1 MRPNR
6 GEMRAIEVFLG
17 NLQHA
22 RVARKRSRR
31 LLFERASQEPQKVLS
46 YLNSQ
51 PEGGEGP
58 VHLKEKLRQIAT
70 DALAAQAC

>member
-1 MRPNR
+1 
-6 GEMRAIEVFLG
+6 MRAIEVFLG

-58 VHLKEKLRQIAT
+58 VHLKEKLRQIAA